1 MLVQLINL
9 SELIPYLNRQ
19 ELLTSK
25 ENEVLLDSAVTD
37 HDRLLKLLN
46 IIENKGHRGYEKF
59 LRALKEETSHMGHE
73 EVISILEAEH

>member
-1 MLVQLINL
+1 MVQLINL

-59 LRALKEETSHMGHE
+59 LQALKEETSHMGHA
-73 EVISILEAEH
+73 EVISILEAEY

>member
-59 LRALKEETSHMGHE
+59 LRGLKEETSHMGHE